1 MMRVIC
7 MTTIDKTLP
16 STKLLMVLPKG
27 TIYKE
32 YSLPEGYSYVSW
44 NDSMKDK
51 WCELHLLTGVFDD
64 KKDALASL
72 EKIDQKQLVLVQ
84 NAEGELV
91 GSGALMNGDEYG
103 MKRLS
108 LQNLSVSE
116 DDQYQGIGKAIVSR
130 LALQYEASPSKYPLY
145 CAVPLGAY
153 GAVILLS
160 RMEFTP
166 YLGEFKGYSE
176 KENRD
181 NWETETKI
189 LKEKTQMQ

>member
-1 MMRVIC
+1 MMRVIY

-16 STKLLMVLPKG
+16 STKILMILPKG

-32 YSLPEGYSYVSW
+32 SPLPEGYSYVSW
-44 NDSMKDK
+44 DDSMKDT

-84 NAEGELV
+84 NDAGKLV
-91 GSGALMNGDEYG
+91 GSGVLMNGKEYG

-116 DDQYQGIGKAIVSR
+116 DDQNRGIGKAIVSR
-130 LALQYEASPSKYPLY
+130 LALQYEASPTKYPLY
-145 CAVPLGAY
+145 CALPLGAY

-166 YLGEFKGYSE
+166 YLGEFKGCSE

-181 NWETETKI
+181 NWQQETEI
-189 LKEKTQMQ
+189 LKEKTQIQ

>member
-7 MTTIDKTLP
+7 MTIIDKTLP
-16 STKLLMVLPKG
+16 STKLLMILPKG

-32 YSLPEGYSYVSW
+32 YSLPKGYSYVSW
-44 NDSMKDK
+44 DDSMKDM
-51 WCELHLLTGVFDD
+51 WCNLHLSTGVFDNQE
-64 KKDALASL
+64 DALASL
-72 EKIDQKQLVLVQ
+72 DKMDTKKLVLVSNDAGQ
-84 NAEGELV
+84 LV
-91 GSGALMNGDEYG
+91 GSGVLMNGDEYG

-145 CAVPLGAY
+145 CTLPLGAY

-166 YLGEFKGYSE
+166 YLGEFKGCSE

-181 NWETETKI
+181 NWQRETEI
-189 LKEKTQMQ
+189 LKEKTQIQ